1 MTKQDYGILIT
12 QPGTDASGAP
22 TLNKTT
28 LNTSY
33 AQLKIDTTN
42 PFGFQTL
49 TMSIINDPPEP
60 APGNNT
66 YTVIYQYRHGY
77 TYKPAIE
84 TLFNVTTPPPSTSYS
99 VPYFLDWTPLAAKTV
114 DDFAALYAVVDDT
127 WVYYIVD
134 KYKRIGGF
142 AQSNLLTGANIN
154 ITTHCFLDGVGV

>member
-28 LNTSY
+28 LNTAY

-42 PFGFQTL
+42 AFGFQTL
-49 TMSIINDPPEP
+49 TMSIVNDPPEP
-60 APGNNT
+60 AGAGHK
-66 YTVIYQYRHGY
+66 YTVIYQYKHGY
-77 TYKPAIE
+77 TYMPAIE
-84 TLFNVTTPPPSTSYS
+84 TLFNVTTPPPATTYTT
-99 VPYFLDWTPLAAKTV
+99 PYFLDWVSLATHTIA
-114 DDFAALYAVVDDT
+114 DYAALYAVTDDT

-134 KYKRIGGF
+134 KWNAGGGS
-142 AQSNLLTGANIN
+142 ANLLTGTNIN